1 MKNFWKKWT
10 GTSLIIRIVLG
21 LVIGSILG
29 LCLPQFTGVSIL
41 GSLFVGALKG
51 IAPVLVFLLVVSAL
65 AKASQGTGS
74 RFRTVIVIY
83 LISTLLSALI
93 AVFANYMFPVSI
105 KLSAVAS
112 GSSPE
117 GIAEVLRNVLNNVVS
132 NPVKSIADANYIGI
146 LFWAIITGVCLKKLA
161 TDKTV
166 QSVTEFADSASMIVR
181 AIIQFA
187 PLGICG
193 LVFSSVSESGLEI
206 FTDYGKLVII
216 LVSCMFF
223 VALVVNP
230 VIVFIFL
237 RKNPYPLVFRC
248 LRESGITAFFTRSS
262 AANIPVNMQLCEK
275 LGLEKD
281 FYSVSIPLGATVN
294 MSGAAITIT
303 VMTLVVCNT
312 LGISVDFGSALIL
325 SILSTVA
332 ACGTSGVAGGS
343 ILLIPMACSLFGI
356 GNDVAMQAVAVGFII
371 GVIQDSVET
380 ALNSSS
386 DVVFTTTAEFF
397 EDLKKG
403 KKISIS
409 GK

>member
-93 AVFANYMFPVSI
+93 AVFANYMFPITI

-262 AANIPVNMQLCEK
+262 AANIPVNMQFCEK